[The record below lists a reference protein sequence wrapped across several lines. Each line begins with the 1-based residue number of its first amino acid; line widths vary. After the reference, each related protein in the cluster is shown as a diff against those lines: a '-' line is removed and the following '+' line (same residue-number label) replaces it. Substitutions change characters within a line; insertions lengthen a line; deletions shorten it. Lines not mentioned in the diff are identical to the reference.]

1 MGRFADFFR
10 EQSITLDGQKK
21 VKMLS
26 LDREFEDVEAERDR
40 LKAENLHLRA
50 QVKPLERDVD
60 RLKERVE
67 KKETDGLDELTENM
81 LLVIANNPDLSQDHL
96 FAHFKLSI
104 VLKPEQFP
112 KAHYGHYLGPAG
124 SWLYKPPELE
134 TPNRLRKKKT
144 R

>member
-1 MGRFADFFR
+1 
-10 EQSITLDGQKK
+10 
-21 VKMLS
+21 MLS

-96 FAHFKLSI
+96 FAHFKLSEAKGAYHLDI
-104 VLKPEQFP
+104 S
-112 KAHYGHYLGPAG
+112 G
-124 SWLYKPPELE
+124 
-134 TPNRLRKKKT
+134 
-144 R
+144 